1 MTDVAAIWSKTGI
14 PFDLAGYPGEKRI
27 MYVINKGRTLNKV
40 GMERRGEEFGQE
52 LDVLFDIASC
62 KHVDGGIACS
72 CSIKDKVPTTWRLF
86 LADQRTQRQMLGVL
100 KSDRYL
106 TLRTAAQGRDSAE
119 EESRQAV
126 RYKVE
131 EIERKK
137 KEEHD
142 RKKKADEAVAM
153 LFSKAPIETE
163 DIEIEETDI
172 EQEVEDKSD
181 DSDWEDIDENLPK
194 RKYNCMSLKYFA
206 RECDR
211 YGISDRAGAKIGN
224 GLLKDMGL
232 VNKEDMEKLICPT
245 KLRRERRK
253 WGVILEKEENAL
265 QLPQAL
271 YTDGKKVP
279 TLVRQTVHTKV
290 QVPGKTGKAAYRT
303 VASTSNVLLVEDH
316 YPVIAE
322 VGGKYVTHLTP
333 EQGTGRA
340 LAKEIVDV
348 IRERNVDIRVLGM
361 DGCSVNTGIH
371 NGAIRMVE
379 VMLGQVVQHVI
390 CGLQLVELMFWHILA
405 VTDGV
410 TKGPDRLS
418 GPVGSTLNTNIWEEP
433 VVAFLPIPGNVPEL
447 PEEVVKDL
455 SRDQKLGYRYA
466 QAIQTGVMPDDLVGQ
481 AIGPMITSRW
491 NTTAVRVMCRYT
503 RTRRPTRKLVRL
515 TKAVLRMY
523 FPGWFRFKCYPHI
536 QEGAKN
542 FFYLVEMTKELEE
555 QDMLVAQGVLQYNA
569 HWPHPENIIISMLS
583 DEREEVRRRAVLY
596 IMRARREFN
605 PDENPRQ
612 FVQPEVNFQAANYFD
627 LADLDNEP
635 CTEPPLTMDMDLDTI
650 MGAFREPLNLPPYPN
665 NTQAVER
672 LVRVVTEVAPKRAGY
687 TSRHRMI
694 LKLLESRKMV
704 PKFNTK
710 KDDAKLQ

>member
-1 MTDVAAIWSKTGI
+1 MVKLRFETNLCSFNNLIFISDIESERMATFSDPVRLKEDVLPTELDIYKHYLYLNAVKIQDRTWVTNTPVSKKAGSVMTDVAAIWSKTGI

-153 LFSKAPIETE
+153 LFSKAPIEAE

-232 VNKEDMEKLICPT
+232 VNKEDMEKLICQT

-279 TLVRQTVHTKV
+279 T
-290 QVPGKTGKAAYRT
+290 
-303 VASTSNVLLVEDH
+303 
-316 YPVIAE
+316 
-322 VGGKYVTHLTP
+322 
-333 EQGTGRA
+333 
-340 LAKEIVDV
+340 
-348 IRERNVDIRVLGM
+348 
-361 DGCSVNTGIH
+361 
-371 NGAIRMVE
+371 
-379 VMLGQVVQHVI
+379 
-390 CGLQLVELMFWHILA
+390 
-405 VTDGV
+405 
-410 TKGPDRLS
+410 
-418 GPVGSTLNTNIWEEP
+418 
-433 VVAFLPIPGNVPEL
+433 
-447 PEEVVKDL
+447 
-455 SRDQKLGYRYA
+455 
-466 QAIQTGVMPDDLVGQ
+466 
-481 AIGPMITSRW
+481 
-491 NTTAVRVMCRYT
+491 
-503 RTRRPTRKLVRL
+503 
-515 TKAVLRMY
+515 
-523 FPGWFRFKCYPHI
+523 
-536 QEGAKN
+536 
-542 FFYLVEMTKELEE
+542 
-555 QDMLVAQGVLQYNA
+555 
-569 HWPHPENIIISMLS
+569 
-583 DEREEVRRRAVLY
+583 
-596 IMRARREFN
+596 
-605 PDENPRQ
+605 
-612 FVQPEVNFQAANYFD
+612 
-627 LADLDNEP
+627 
-635 CTEPPLTMDMDLDTI
+635 
-650 MGAFREPLNLPPYPN
+650 
-665 NTQAVER
+665 
-672 LVRVVTEVAPKRAGY
+672 
-687 TSRHRMI
+687 
-694 LKLLESRKMV
+694 
-704 PKFNTK
+704 
-710 KDDAKLQ
+710 